1 MPGQAQDQ
9 PLNLKHRLT
18 GAVILIGIAVAVMS
32 LVLDSDPADP
42 VAEVRQDEPRESF
55 VSRISSA
62 EDNEEFRVPAP
73 ATAPDEPRAPLA
85 QAPDE
90 LVDGTLP
97 DAGDAPGSST
107 PTQAG
112 VGEPALNVEPVLE
125 QATRLPG
132 PAPKI
137 NTVDVSPVGGDGS
150 TSRPGDAAAEVASV
164 DSWVVRVGA
173 FSEQSNA
180 RGVSQRLREGGYDA
194 SSASVT
200 VNGKSM
206 VRVWVGPF
214 PDRKSAVRAKSDL
227 SRQFGLDGFVARQP

>member
-1 MPGQAQDQ
+1 MPGPAQDQ
-9 PLNLKHRLT
+9 PPNLKHRLT

-32 LVLDSDPADP
+32 LVLDSEPP
-42 VAEVRQDEPRESF
+42 RQTVDTARDSPSESF
-55 VSRISSA
+55 VSRISSP
-62 EDNEEFRVPAP
+62 EESGESRVPAP
-73 ATAPDEPRAPLA
+73 TTMPENPLEPLA
-85 QAPDE
+85 EEASDVIAETSRDADAEAP
-90 LVDGTLP
+90 GGPASRP
-97 DAGDAPGSST
+97 DAPESGLAI
-107 PTQAG
+107 
-112 VGEPALNVEPVLE
+112 EPVLE
-125 QATRLPG
+125 QHTRLPA

-137 NTVDVSPVGGDGS
+137 NTVDVSPVGSDAGPQASGD
-150 TSRPGDAAAEVASV
+150 SRSEVASTG
-164 DSWVVRVGA
+164 SWVVRVGA

-180 RGVSQRLREGGYDA
+180 RGIRRQLRESGYET